1 MRVLELIDSLR
12 PGGKERQFLELVK
25 GLSGRSDVQCEVLL
39 LSNEIHYQEIH
50 EVPVRVQR
58 LVRKGR
64 RDPWMWARMYRFLR
78 RLRPDVLHAWN
89 SMCVLYALP
98 AARILGIPVV
108 NGFLRHVP
116 PRLGLRDGLWW
127 RARLSFPFSAAVV
140 ANTRAALEAYRAP
153 ADRSWCVYNGF
164 DPARL
169 EGLRPQAVVRR
180 ELGIRTRQVVGMVAT
195 FSHFKDYPTFLQAMQ
210 QVLRQRPDV
219 TVLAVGDGPQRRR
232 CREMVSPEFQDRIL
246 FPGTLARVEEV
257 EQVCDVGVLCT
268 NAAIFGEGLANAL
281 MEFMALGKPVVATN
295 SGGTAELV
303 VDGVTGFLVAPADPG
318 AVARRVG
325 HLLDHRDEA
334 DRMGRAGRRRIRQSF
349 SQEQMVERFVTVY
362 EQVLGRHP
370 RARRG
375 WRS

>member
-1 MRVLELIDSLR
+1 
-12 PGGKERQFLELVK
+12 
-25 GLSGRSDVQCEVLL
+25 
-39 LSNEIHYQEIH
+39 
-50 EVPVRVQR
+50 
-58 LVRKGR
+58 
-64 RDPWMWARMYRFLR
+64 
-78 RLRPDVLHAWN
+78 
-89 SMCVLYALP
+89 
-98 AARILGIPVV
+98 
-108 NGFLRHVP
+108 
-116 PRLGLRDGLWW
+116 
-127 RARLSFPFSAAVV
+127 
-140 ANTRAALEAYRAP
+140 
-153 ADRSWCVYNGF
+153 
-164 DPARL
+164 
-169 EGLRPQAVVRR
+169 
-180 ELGIRTRQVVGMVAT
+180 
-195 FSHFKDYPTFLQAMQ
+195 
-210 QVLRQRPDV
+210 
-219 TVLAVGDGPQRRR
+219 
-232 CREMVSPEFQDRIL
+232 MVSPEFQDRIL